1 MGLQQALAADNFWRK
16 ISIRPVII
24 KRDQHTGNYINLGEK
39 CIGVIL
45 ENTKE

>member
-1 MGLQQALAADNFWRK
+1 MRLQQALATRNFWRK
-16 ISIRPVII
+16 ISIRPVTI
-24 KRDQHTGNYINLGEK
+24 KRDQYTRNYINLGEK

>member
-1 MGLQQALAADNFWRK
+1 MGLKLVLATRNFWRR

-24 KRDQHTGNYINLGEK
+24 ERDQYTRNYNSLGEK